1 VVGEVFFLF
10 HAHPAVEIS
19 GKYMI
24 VMTMEVLWGMRGGS
38 MEIVVQGRVK
48 VLDFCGGYLI
58 VRAQIDPGYVNDG
71 NKFACTEGPGC
82 CLV

>member
-1 VVGEVFFLF
+1 MFFLF

-24 VMTMEVLWGMRGGS
+24 VMTMEVLWGMQGGS
-38 MEIVVQGRVK
+38 MEINVQGSVK

-58 VRAQIDPGYVNDG
+58 VRTQIDPGYVNDEES
-71 NKFACTEGPGC
+71 FAGA
-82 CLV
+82 

>member
-24 VMTMEVLWGMRGGS
+24 VMIMEVLWGMRGGS
-38 MEIVVQGRVK
+38 MEILVQGSVK
-48 VLDFCGGYLI
+48 VLDFYGGYLI

-71 NKFACTEGPGC
+71 DKFACTEGPGC
-82 CLV
+82 YLV

>member
-1 VVGEVFFLF
+1 MLFLF

-24 VMTMEVLWGMRGGS
+24 VMTMEVLWGMQGGS
-38 MEIVVQGRVK
+38 MEIVVQGSVK
-48 VLDFCGGYLI
+48 VLDFCGGCPI
-58 VRAQIDPGYVNDG
+58 VRTQIDPGYVNDG
-71 NKFACTEGPGC
+71 DKFACTEGSGC

>member
-1 VVGEVFFLF
+1 MIGEVFFLF

-38 MEIVVQGRVK
+38 MEIIVQGSVK
-48 VLDFCGGYLI
+48 VLDF
-58 VRAQIDPGYVNDG
+58 
-71 NKFACTEGPGC
+71 
-82 CLV
+82 